1 MEHLKI
7 LVFMG
12 TLEPTTCG
20 YWEMTV
26 FSLCWSPQSL
36 SSECHPILCDL
47 SKLWHEELNAAMC
60 HCACM
65 HAQLCPT
72 LRDPMDG
79 SLPCS
84 SVHEILQVRILEWAA
99 MPSSRGSSWPMDQT
113 HVSYVFCI
121 AGGFFTTEPTW
132 QAHSVI
138 VYVINCTEGK
148 RLLWIRSRG
157 RYINLLR
164 CSSLTFKRVLMI
176 SHSILR
182 KIISETTHT
191 IQAIENIN
199 INI

>member
-1 MEHLKI
+1 MFI
-7 LVFMG
+7 LNH
-12 TLEPTTCG
+12 
-20 YWEMTV
+20 
-26 FSLCWSPQSL
+26 FSCLTPCELMDCSPPS
-36 SSECHPILCDL
+36 
-47 SKLWHEELNAAMC
+47 
-60 HCACM
+60 
-65 HAQLCPT
+65 
-72 LRDPMDG
+72 
-79 SLPCS
+79 S
-84 SVHEILQVRILEWAA
+84 SVHEILQARILEWAA

-138 VYVINCTEGK
+138 VYDINCTEGK

-164 CSSLTFKRVLMI
+164 CSSLTFKGVLML

-191 IQAIENIN
+191 IQAFENIN